1 MPAPFSPP
9 FVLLER
15 ECKSPTRTFN
25 LEAIFAPSPAPIP
38 TKQAAGSGIR
48 RESRRI
54 PLGPMEDYK
63 GTEGADLDPLYRY
76 LELGVT
82 TVTHPPWSPKSLMLC
97 S

>member
-1 MPAPFSPP
+1 MPAPFLLP

-38 TKQAAGSGIR
+38 AKQAAGSGIC

-54 PLGPMEDYK
+54 SLGPMEDYK

-76 LELGVT
+76 HESGVS
-82 TVTHPPWSPKSLMLC
+82 TVAHLP
-97 S
+97 